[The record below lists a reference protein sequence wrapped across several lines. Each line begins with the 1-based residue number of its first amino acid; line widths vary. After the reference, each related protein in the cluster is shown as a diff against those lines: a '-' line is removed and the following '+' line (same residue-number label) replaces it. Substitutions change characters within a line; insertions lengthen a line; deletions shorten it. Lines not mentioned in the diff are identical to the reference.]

1 MNENTGR
8 EGKKTTEEGSELIK
22 SLHCGD
28 KVEQH
33 PGLDRV
39 N

>member
-8 EGKKTTEEGSELIK
+8 EGEKTREEGSELIK
-22 SLHCGD
+22 SLRCRD

-33 PGLDRV
+33 SGLDRV